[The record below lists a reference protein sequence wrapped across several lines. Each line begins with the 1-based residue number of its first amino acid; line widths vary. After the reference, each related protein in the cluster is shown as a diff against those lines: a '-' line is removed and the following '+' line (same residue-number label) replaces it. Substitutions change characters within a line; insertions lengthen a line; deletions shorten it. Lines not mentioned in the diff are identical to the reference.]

1 MKKSKKITIIS
12 VIVIAVIMGLLQIY
26 HYCLNLSVELPQ
38 EVDQA
43 VTECLETMVDPDE
56 YMKTIVPSHFDL
68 ITSAYHPFGY
78 TEDDAYIKVYGYCAV
93 LRFTNETLKENKDNR
108 DNHIDMYSSESG
120 EANYFGAYLK
130 KDEQQKVIPEKIW
143 IYQYPQTTMDILKHM
158 PIRTWLYIFLDDP
171 KGYMEKLSTKCAK
184 QMYEYIDSHDI
195 PESNEEK

>member
-56 YMKTIVPSHFDL
+56 YMKTIVPSHFD
-68 ITSAYHPFGY
+68 
-78 TEDDAYIKVYGYCAV
+78 CAV
-93 LRFTNETLKENKDNR
+93 LRFRNETLKENKDNR

-120 EANYFGAYLK
+120 EA
-130 KDEQQKVIPEKIW
+130 
-143 IYQYPQTTMDILKHM
+143 IYKMCKTDV
-158 PIRTWLYIFLDDP
+158 
-171 KGYMEKLSTKCAK
+171 
-184 QMYEYIDSHDI
+184 
-195 PESNEEK
+195 